1 MKEKDKTSEKMT
13 DEVTAENSEKI
24 EDSVISTTENSQEG
38 ANSSVEGI
46 DTITSNGEVKNV
58 DNSDH
63 VYVVNAVVHNE
74 NEVTVNGDLEDD
86 SLSSED
92 TTTIVYNVHIDEGEN
107 CRNRIT
113 SNKNSYRKRVKHNVN
128 MLVHRHTL

>member
-1 MKEKDKTSEKMT
+1 MKEKDKNSEKVE
-13 DEVTAENSEKI
+13 EVTTENSEKI
-24 EDSVISTTENSQEG
+24 EDSLISTTENSQEEP
-38 ANSSVEGI
+38 NSSIEGI
-46 DTITSNGEVKNV
+46 DAITSNGELKNV
-58 DNSDH
+58 DNSNN
-63 VYVVNAVVHNE
+63 VYVVNAVIHNE
-74 NEVTVNGDLEDD
+74 NEVTVNGDVEDD

-92 TTTIVYNVHIDEGEN
+92 TATIVYNVHIDEGEI